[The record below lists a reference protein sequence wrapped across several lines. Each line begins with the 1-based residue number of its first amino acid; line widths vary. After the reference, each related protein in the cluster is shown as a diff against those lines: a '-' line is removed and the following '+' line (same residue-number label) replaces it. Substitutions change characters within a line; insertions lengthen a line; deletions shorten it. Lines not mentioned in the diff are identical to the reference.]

1 MARRRGIT
9 PYMFSSFKPHTG
21 RSFFNNPPTFVPPP
35 TPEIERERE
44 TVFDFELLERCL
56 VE

>member
-35 TPEIERERE
+35 PPRDRERE
-44 TVFDFELLERCL
+44 TVFDCELLERCL

>member
-21 RSFFNNPPTFVPPP
+21 RSFFNNPPTFVPH
-35 TPEIERERE
+35 PEIERE